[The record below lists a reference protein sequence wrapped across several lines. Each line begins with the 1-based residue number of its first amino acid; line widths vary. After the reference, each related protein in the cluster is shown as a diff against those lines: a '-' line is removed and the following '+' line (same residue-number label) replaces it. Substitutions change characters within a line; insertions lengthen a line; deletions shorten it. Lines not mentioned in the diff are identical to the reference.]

1 MDFRKNSESETANT
15 SLRSCNASLC
25 FSNKLPDVN
34 DLKFQLK
41 MNYQHLY
48 AYLETRPI
56 DELKECMNN
65 VVSLAK
71 KRTASIDQTLRTE
84 ESIIL
89 NADKVLKELQ
99 QLRVAQR
106 IWTQEA
112 ISGKFGPVVGDECLT
127 KPEVISYLVNVNSI
141 IDERVHK
148 NQEDAL
154 NHVLANSSY
163 APVSPC
169 AAYAEPERSFEDVRK
184 QARGASSSTNTNIAD
199 TSCTGVSSSALGK
212 RKVEQSTVF
221 WSPDMVSIESAA
233 L

>member
-1 MDFRKNSESETANT
+1 
-15 SLRSCNASLC
+15 
-25 FSNKLPDVN
+25 
-34 DLKFQLK
+34 

-112 ISGKFGPVVGDECLT
+112 ISGKFGPVIGDECLT
-127 KPEVISYLVNVNSI
+127 KPAVISYLVNVNSI

-148 NQEDAL
+148 NQEDAR

-169 AAYAEPERSFEDVRK
+169 AAFMDAESEICSEEARKRVR
-184 QARGASSSTNTNIAD
+184 GESSLTNTDIAD
-199 TSCTGVSSSALGK
+199 TSCTGENSPALGK
-212 RKVEQSTVF
+212 RKVDQSTVF
-221 WSPDMVSIESAA
+221 GRPDMVSIVSAA